1 MVLAAGIR
9 RRIDRIVEVVMY
21 SRTILKRIAVVAA
34 SGALMAGCATQQQTN
49 TAVGTGEGAAIGAGI
64 GALIGHGT
72 GAAVGAG
79 IGAVAGGLVG
89 YNWKVVKEDVQS
101 SGATSLGIDV
111 VEMPD
116 GSLKVNIPSNVS
128 FDTDKTDLKP
138 ALLPVLDSVAR
149 SLNQHPELRA
159 KVVGHTD
166 STGALAHN
174 QTLSVNRARSVTDYL
189 SRQGVAA
196 TRLSIEGRGPNDP
209 IGDNATADGRAL
221 NRRVEIYLYAVKQ

>member
-1 MVLAAGIR
+1 MH
-9 RRIDRIVEVVMY
+9 
-21 SRTILKRIAVVAA
+21 SRTMLKRIAVVAA
-34 SGALMAGCATQQQTN
+34 TGVLVAGCATQQQTN
-49 TAVGTGEGAAIGAGI
+49 TAVGTGAGAAVGAGI

-79 IGAVAGGLVG
+79 IGAVAGGLIG
-89 YNWKVVKEDVQS
+89 YNWKVVKDDVQQ

-196 TRLSIEGRGPNDP
+196 TRLTIEGRGPNDP

-221 NRRVEIYLYAVKQ
+221 NRRVEIYLYAGKQ